1 MHALPIPIPTEP
13 LQEFCQRNHIRRLAV
28 FGSALREG
36 DGLMD
41 RFEELREKI
50 VPLLKPYV
58 KRVAVFGSFAHGEDT
73 PDSDIDLLVALKP
86 SGERPPLGLN
96 WFGLWAEIEQRLG
109 RKVDLVTE
117 DALSPYIRPYVERE
131 RVVLYAE
138 EK

>member
-1 MHALPIPIPTEP
+1 
-13 LQEFCQRNHIRRLAV
+13 
-28 FGSALREG
+28 
-36 DGLMD
+36 MD

-58 KRVAVFGSFAHGEDT
+58 KWVAVFGSFAHGEDT

-86 SGERPPLGLN
+86 SGERPALGLN

-131 RVVLYAE
+131 KVILYAE
-138 EK
+138 EKYGEV

>member
-1 MHALPIPIPTEP
+1 
-13 LQEFCQRNHIRRLAV
+13 
-28 FGSALREG
+28 
-36 DGLMD
+36 MD

-86 SGERPPLGLN
+86 SDERPPLGLN

-131 RVVLYAE
+131 RVVLYADE
-138 EK
+138 RNDAVERIEQYTAGSQSQSLRRVAPKAFSSAVN